1 MLITHGGKAPLVH
14 PEAWVAPDATL
25 CGDVE
30 IGPGC
35 RVLHGARLIGEGGGT
50 IRLGREC
57 IVMENA
63 VVRAGPRH
71 PCRIGDNSLVGPN
84 AHVVGATLERQV
96 FVATGAAVFHGA
108 VVGKGSEVRIGAVVH
123 LRTRLAP
130 GSTVPIGW
138 VAVGDPAEILP
149 PDAHEAIWARQQPL
163 DFPGF
168 VYGLDRGTPDIM
180 VAITRGLSQRLA
192 AHREDSADPLPPG
205 ENR

>member
-63 VVRAGPRH
+63 VVRAGPQH
-71 PCRIGDNSLVGPN
+71 PCRIGDNCLVGPN

-96 FVATGAAVFHGA
+96 FVATGASRP
-108 VVGKGSEVRIGAVVH
+108 VV
-123 LRTRLAP
+123 
-130 GSTVPIGW
+130 
-138 VAVGDPAEILP
+138 VAVTPPSGALDGDVVDLIVTAASAAEPTISGQ
-149 PDAHEAIWARQQPL
+149 ARIVAVIDDL
-163 DFPGF
+163 
-168 VYGLDRGTPDIM
+168 LDREDEGHLVDTLQKELSDDKKSPGPALPLLG
-180 VAITRGLSQRLA
+180 VALLA
-192 AHREDSADPLPPG
+192 LARRAKRS
-205 ENR
+205 